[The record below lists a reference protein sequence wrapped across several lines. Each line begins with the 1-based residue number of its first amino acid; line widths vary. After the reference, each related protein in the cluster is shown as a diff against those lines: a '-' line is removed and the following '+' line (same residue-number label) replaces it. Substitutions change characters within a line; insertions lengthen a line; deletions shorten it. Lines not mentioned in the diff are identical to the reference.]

1 MIAVT
6 TMQVLKFALLLVALF
21 AGPAIARAWQRVA
34 ARPPRIEG
42 DKLVV
47 RHADVYVLLVLAVG
61 LGSLGYLGSM
71 VVRTE
76 WHRWPLWQVV
86 FTWVLLAPLGLI
98 LLWLLVG
105 LRVRLEFDAVGLRG
119 RRALTGYRELR
130 WQEIAVVRYSRLWKR
145 LTITDGGGR
154 GVSVSP
160 VMPGF
165 RTLLDE
171 LRRRVPEEVAGAA
184 VDAAALD
191 PVFEA

>member
-6 TMQVLKFALLLVALF
+6 TMQVLKFALVLVALF
-21 AGPAIARAWQRVA
+21 AGPAMARAWQRVA

-61 LGSLGYLGSM
+61 LGGLGYLGSM

-76 WHRWPLWQVV
+76 WRGWSPWLVGLAWTMSVSAG
-86 FTWVLLAPLGLI
+86 LL

-130 WQEIAVVRYSRLWKR
+130 WQDIAVVRYSRRWKR
-145 LTITDGGGR
+145 LTIADGGGR
-154 GVSVSP
+154 EVSVSP

-171 LRRRVPEEVAGAA
+171 LRRRVPEEIAGAA
-184 VDAAALD
+184 VAAAALD